1 VSLAPRPGDPAKC
14 VFACLVWAPLACGEV
29 TTTIATLDQET
40 AGSAAGGAPNS
51 ELPSAVYFEA
61 ESGELS
67 GGFTR
72 VETPAASGGETIAP
86 PDERSEQAPGSA
98 LARYEFEVAE
108 GPAYVLWGRL
118 HAPSVS
124 ENRFW
129 LRVDDGAWH
138 LWRITTGD
146 VWYWDDVHQDK
157 EYGRALV
164 FSLTSGTHELS
175 VANATP
181 HTELDRFYLT
191 AEGDVPP
198 GNTSSCNPPH
208 SVEFAG
214 VCRPSCGSLLGTSC
228 GVEACAG
235 FELLDAYDCDICCR
249 TE

>member
-1 VSLAPRPGDPAKC
+1 MRLRGALALAW
-14 VFACLVWAPLACGEV
+14 VPLGCGEV
-29 TTTIATLDQET
+29 TTTIATLDPT
-40 AGSAAGGAPNS
+40 GSDAGGAPNQ

-72 VETPAASGGETIAP
+72 GMTPLASASEIIVS
-86 PDERSEQAPGSA
+86 PDERSEQAPGAA
-98 LARYEFEVAE
+98 LALYQFEVAE
-108 GPAYVLWGRL
+108 SSAYVLWGRL

-129 LRVDDGAWH
+129 LRVDTGDWH

-146 VWYWDDVHQDK
+146 AWHWDDVHEDT

-164 FSLTSGTHELS
+164 FPLTGGTHELS

-191 AEGDVPP
+191 ALGDVPP

-208 SVEFAG
+208 SVEFDG
-214 VCRPSCGSLLGTSC
+214 VCRLSCGSQFGTRC
-228 GVEACAG
+228 GADACAG
-235 FELLDAYDCDICCR
+235 FELIDAYDCEVCCR
-249 TE
+249 TD